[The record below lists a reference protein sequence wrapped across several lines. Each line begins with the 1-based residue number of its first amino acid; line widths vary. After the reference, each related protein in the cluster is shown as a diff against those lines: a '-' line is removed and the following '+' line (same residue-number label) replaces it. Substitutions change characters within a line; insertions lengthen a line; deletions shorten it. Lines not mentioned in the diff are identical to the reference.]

1 MVQRLLLVGFI
12 LPFVASCTGTPR
24 AEPAEDARHAK
35 AAAEDAIP
43 VIALPEIVVGPTPP
57 SFDVV
62 VAERETAYRRWG
74 DYHGRARN
82 VERAAELLDGAVIA
96 PSDVLSF
103 NDRVGPRTLR
113 AGFRRAPVILGGEMA
128 DGIGGGVC
136 QVASTLHAAAW
147 DGGLEIVEHRPH
159 SRPSTYVRMGLDA
172 TVVYPAID
180 LKIRN
185 PFHFPVRVEA
195 DAEGG
200 KLVVRIV
207 GAERPREVES
217 ELRVLSRQGFAERR
231 VDDPMLPLG
240 TVEVTQEGILG
251 ATVERERVIREGES
265 ATTELDVVRYPPT
278 PRVVR
283 VGTGAGAPS
292 AGAGLLASL

>member
-1 MVQRLLLVGFI
+1 MVQRLLLVAFI
-12 LPFVASCTGTPR
+12 LPFLASCTGTPR
-24 AEPAEDARHAK
+24 LERAEDARHAK
-35 AAAEDAIP
+35 VAAEEAIP
-43 VIALPEIVVGPTPP
+43 VIALPEIVVEPTPA

-62 VAERETAYRRWG
+62 VAERETGYRRWG
-74 DYHGRARN
+74 NYHGRARN

-96 PSDVLSF
+96 PGEVLSF

-113 AGFRRAPVILGGEMA
+113 AGFRRAPVILGGEMT
-128 DGIGGGVC
+128 DGVGGGVC

-172 TVVYPAID
+172 TVVYPQVD

-185 PFHFPVRVEA
+185 PFHFPVRISA
-195 DAEGG
+195 HAAGG
-200 KLVVRIV
+200 ELVVQIV

-217 ELRVLSRQGFAERR
+217 ELRVLSRHGYAERR
-231 VDDPMLPLG
+231 VEDPTLPAG

-251 ATVERERVIREGES
+251 ATIERVRVIREGET

-278 PRVVR
+278 PRIVR
-283 VGTGAGAPS
+283 VGTGAPS
-292 AGAGLLASL
+292 AGAALLASL